1 MSYFGQNIRK
11 IRIVKKLTQTEFA
24 DLFGLSRTAVGSYEE
39 GRAEAKIDTIIKIAD
54 YFDLSLDQLV
64 RKEITINEIFHFDK
78 KIKKNKE

>member
-64 RKEITINEIFHFDK
+64 RKEITINEIFHFNK
-78 KIKKNKE
+78 KKNKE